1 MLRTEILCSLRHQ
14 VTVQRKHN
22 SSHRLVALTDVEV
35 GDRAIGIAA
44 LCHIYEYILRTG
56 CDFLCRNESEV
67 LVGVENDGA
76 KVRVH
81 ITRTYAT
88 NWRKMLE
95 PYTPFG
101 RDFSRYSPK
110 SSYTVALLI
119 LCSFYVVILME

>member
-1 MLRTEILCSLRHQ
+1 MLRTEILCSFWHQ

-44 LCHIYEYILRTG
+44 FCHIYEYSLLTEG
-56 CDFLCRNESEV
+56 DFLCRNESEV

-76 KVRVH
+76 KMRVS
-81 ITRTYAT
+81 ITRTNAT

-95 PYTPFG
+95 PYTTFG
-101 RDFSRYSPK
+101 RHLS
-110 SSYTVALLI
+110 
-119 LCSFYVVILME
+119 VILPKAAML